1 MIIRTT
7 SFLLAFA
14 SITSIALGVV
24 DSEVFQD
31 FLEDCSDGKLKKV
44 EETLAANPTW
54 ASETSADGETCLH
67 VAGIHGQ
74 IEITKHLMK
83 LGVDPNLL
91 THMIEDPEDGP
102 IQMHALSWHVFGG
115 HYESAKLLLEHG
127 ADPNQLMDSLTSEKE
142 RVTVLDMLEELL
154 AEEDLDDIPEEEIAP
169 FIKMKELLI
178 QNGAKRK
185 DEL

>member
-1 MIIRTT
+1 MILRTA
-7 SFLLAFA
+7 SLLLAFA

-24 DSEVFQD
+24 DSEAFQD
-31 FLEDCSDGKLKKV
+31 FLEDCSDGKLKNV
-44 EETLAANPTW
+44 EEAIAANPTW

-127 ADPNQLMDSLTSEKE
+127 ADPNQLMDSLTNEKE

-178 QNGAKRK
+178 QNGAKRR

>member
-1 MIIRTT
+1 MILRIP
-7 SFLLAFA
+7 SLFVALA
-14 SITSIALGVV
+14 SITSVAFGAV
-24 DSEVFQD
+24 DTEEFQN
-31 FLEDCSDGKLKKV
+31 FLEDCSDGKLDKV
-44 EETLAANPTW
+44 KETLTKNPSW
-54 ASETSADGETCLH
+54 ASESSADGETCLH
-67 VAGIHGQ
+67 VAGIHGE

-115 HYESAKLLLEHG
+115 HLESAKLLLEHG
-127 ADPNQLMDSLTSEKE
+127 ADPNQLMDSLTEEKQ

-154 AEEDLDDIPEEEIAP
+154 AEEDLGDIPEEELAP
-169 FIKMKELLI
+169 FLQMRELLI
-178 QNGAKRK
+178 EKGAKRR

>member
-1 MIIRTT
+1 MVCLFLTPT
-7 SFLLAFA
+7 HAKSFR
-14 SITSIALGVV
+14 V
-24 DSEVFQD
+24 DS
-31 FLEDCSDGKLKKV
+31 LDGKLDKV
-44 EETLAANPTW
+44 KETLAANPSW
-54 ASETSADGETCLH
+54 ASESSADGETCLH
-67 VAGIHGQ
+67 VAGIHGE

-91 THMIEDPEDGP
+91 THMVEDPEDGP

-115 HYESAKLLLEHG
+115 HFESAKLLLEHG
-127 ADPNQLMDSLTSEKE
+127 ADPNQLMDSLTEEKQ

-154 AEEDLDDIPEEEIAP
+154 AEEDLGDIPEEEIAP

-178 QNGAKRK
+178 QNGAKRR